1 MKRQVRTRLDAQVEA
16 FAAHCRRSGL
26 SVTRQRLAIFEALAA
41 SREHPSAEDICR
53 AVRKR
58 MPQLS
63 LATVYKNLEALRE
76 IGAVSDVNALH
87 EHGRYEASLPGTGA
101 GKPHHHLVCVA
112 CRKVV
117 DLHDAALDGLT
128 VGDAQ
133 GFEVRA
139 LKVQVEG
146 ICPDCARSNLT
157 ASLAARRDRTPSA
170 AFPRRRSSPPMV
182 RRSSSSAR

>member
-1 MKRQVRTRLDAQVEA
+1 MQRRKVADVEAQVA
-16 FAAHCRRSGL
+16 TFAEHCRKSGL

-41 SREHPSAEDICR
+41 SRDHPNAEDIHR

-58 MPQLS
+58 LPHLS
-63 LATVYKNLEALRE
+63 LATVYKNLESLRE

-87 EHGRYEASLPGTGA
+87 EHGRYEAALPGTGA

-112 CRKVV
+112 CHKVV
-117 DLHDAALDGLT
+117 DLHDSTLDSFRVSDPL
-128 VGDAQ
+128 

-146 ICPDCARSNLT
+146 ICPDCAR
-157 ASLAARRDRTPSA
+157 
-170 AFPRRRSSPPMV
+170 RRRASG
-182 RRSSSSAR
+182 SATRADSHRHP

>member
-1 MKRQVRTRLDAQVEA
+1 MQRRKHSEVGAQVAA
-16 FAAHCRRSGL
+16 FAEHCRRSGL

-41 SREHPSAEDICR
+41 SREHPSAEEIHR

-58 MPQLS
+58 LPHLS
-63 LATVYKNLEALRE
+63 LATVYKNLESLRE

-87 EHGRYEASLPGTGA
+87 EHGRYEAALPGTGA
-101 GKPHHHLVCVA
+101 GKPHHHLVCVS

-117 DLHDAALDGLT
+117 DLHDEALDR
-128 VGDAQ
+128 VHVSDAL

-146 ICPDCARSNLT
+146 ICPEC
-157 ASLAARRDRTPSA
+157 AARNKG
-170 AFPRRRSSPPMV
+170 RRRLI
-182 RRSSSSAR
+182 

>member
-1 MKRQVRTRLDAQVEA
+1 MHRRKSAPDLALQVAA
-16 FAAHCRRSGL
+16 FAEHCRRSGL

-41 SREHPSAEDICR
+41 TREHPSAEDLHR

-58 MPQLS
+58 IPHLS
-63 LATVYKNLEALRE
+63 LATVYKNLEALRD

-87 EHGRYEASLPGTGA
+87 EHGRYEAALAGTG
-101 GKPHHHLVCVA
+101 GGLPHHHLVCIR

-117 DLHDAALDGLT
+117 DLHDAGLDDLQ
-128 VGDAQ
+128 VSDPQ

-146 ICPDCARSNLT
+146 ICPECGKRKKAQRSVNMTVT
-157 ASLAARRDRTPSA
+157 ASR
-170 AFPRRRSSPPMV
+170 
-182 RRSSSSAR
+182 

>member
-1 MKRQVRTRLDAQVEA
+1 MQRRKSADVGAQVAA
-16 FAAHCRRSGL
+16 FAEHCRRSGL

-41 SREHPSAEDICR
+41 SREHPSAEDLCR

-87 EHGRYEASLPGTGA
+87 EHGRYEASLPGTGV
-101 GKPHHHLVCVA
+101 GKPHHHLVCVV

-117 DLHDAALDGLT
+117 DLHDAALDGLR
-128 VGDAQ
+128 VGDAH
-133 GFEVRA
+133 GFEVLA
-139 LKVQVEG
+139 LKVQVDG
-146 ICPDCARSNLT
+146 ICLD
-157 ASLAARRDRTPSA
+157 
-170 AFPRRRSSPPMV
+170 FV
-182 RRSSSSAR
+182 RN

>member
-1 MKRQVRTRLDAQVEA
+1 MQRRKSADVGAQVAA
-16 FAAHCRRSGL
+16 FAEHCRKSGL

-41 SREHPSAEDICR
+41 SREHPSAEDIHR

-58 MPQLS
+58 LPHLS
-63 LATVYKNLEALRE
+63 LATVYKNLESLRD

-87 EHGRYEASLPGTGA
+87 EHGRYEAALPGTGA
-101 GKPHHHLVCVA
+101 GKPHHHLVCVS

-117 DLHDAALDGLT
+117 DLHDSGLDSLH
-128 VGDAQ
+128 VADSL

-146 ICPDCARSNLT
+146 ICPDCAR
-157 ASLAARRDRTPSA
+157 RK
-170 AFPRRRSSPPMV
+170 SSFAGATRADPH
-182 RRSSSSAR
+182 RHA